1 MRAVLDTNVLISA
14 TFWTGGPKQL
24 LNRGRRKEFILLTS
38 HLLLSELRAV
48 LTREDKPFR
57 LSTVEADTVIRAI
70 QDITLIVQPH
80 SHLSVCR
87 DESDNRVLECAVD
100 GQADCIVSGDI
111 HLLELQTFQGV
122 DILTVKDFL
131 NRIETIL

>member
-1 MRAVLDTNVLISA
+1 MRVVLDTNVLISA
-14 TFWTGGPKQL
+14 IFWTGRPKQL
-24 LNRGRRKEFILLTS
+24 LNKVRRKECLFLTSQILLT
-38 HLLLSELRAV
+38 ELRAV

-57 LSTVEADTVIRAI
+57 LSTVEADTVIRAM
-70 QDITLIVQPH
+70 QDLALIVQPQ

-100 GQADCIVSGDI
+100 GQADYIVSGDI
-111 HLLELQTFQGV
+111 HLLELQTFQDV

-131 NRIETIL
+131 DLIG